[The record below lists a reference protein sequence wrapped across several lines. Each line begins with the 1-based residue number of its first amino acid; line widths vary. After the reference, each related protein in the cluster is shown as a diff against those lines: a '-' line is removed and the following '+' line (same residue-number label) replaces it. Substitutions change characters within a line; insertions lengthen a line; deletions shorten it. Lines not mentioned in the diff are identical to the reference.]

1 MLTRRVTFGVS
12 GKGFSFG
19 EGLYS
24 GFLTVRFVLAG
35 PTGSD
40 EPTALL
46 FPADA
51 LLSVLEFDFLCL
63 LPPEFRSSELAS
75 LFLFGVAFLLA
86 GENDVG
92 VDVGVEGGARVLLA
106 GPGLY
111 FGLFAALFLDLLDMP
126 EVPDVPAVLLASS
139 HGCSKAKP

>member
-1 MLTRRVTFGVS
+1 MS
-12 GKGFSFG
+12 GRGFSFG
-19 EGLYS
+19 AGLYS

-51 LLSVLEFDFLCL
+51 LLSGLEFDFPCL

-75 LFLFGVAFLLA
+75 LFIFGVAFLLA
-86 GENDVG
+86 GEN
-92 VDVGVEGGARVLLA
+92 DVGVEGGARVLLA

-111 FGLFAALFLDLLDMP
+111 LGLFAGLFLILLDMP

-139 HGCSKAKP
+139 HGCSKAKQ

>member
-1 MLTRRVTFGVS
+1 MRNS
-12 GKGFSFG
+12 SIP
-19 EGLYS
+19 GLAS
-24 GFLTVRFVLAG
+24 VDVGVRFVLAG
-35 PTGSD
+35 PTDSD

-46 FPADA
+46 FPVDV
-51 LLSVLEFDFLCL
+51 LLCVLEFDFLCL

-111 FGLFAALFLDLLDMP
+111 FGLFAALFLNLLDMP
-126 EVPDVPAVLLASS
+126 EVPAVLLASS

>member
-12 GKGFSFG
+12 GRDFSFG
-19 EGLYS
+19 AGLYS

-51 LLSVLEFDFLCL
+51 LLSGLEFDFLCL
-63 LPPEFRSSELAS
+63 LPPEFNSSELAS

-92 VDVGVEGGARVLLA
+92 VEGGARVLLA

-111 FGLFAALFLDLLDMP
+111 LGLFAGLFLVLLDMP

-139 HGCSKAKP
+139 HGCSKANP

>member
-1 MLTRRVTFGVS
+1 MLTRRLTFGVS
-12 GKGFSFG
+12 GKDFSFG
-19 EGLYS
+19 AGLYS

-51 LLSVLEFDFLCL
+51 LLSGLEFDFLCL

-92 VDVGVEGGARVLLA
+92 VDVGVEGARVLLA

-111 FGLFAALFLDLLDMP
+111 LGLFAVLFLILLDMP

>member
-1 MLTRRVTFGVS
+1 MLTRRLTFGVS
-12 GKGFSFG
+12 GKDFSFG
-19 EGLYS
+19 AGLYS

-40 EPTALL
+40 EPTALF

-75 LFLFGVAFLLA
+75 LFLFGVALLLA
-86 GENDVG
+86 GENDVE
-92 VDVGVEGGARVLLA
+92 VGDGARVLLA

-111 FGLFAALFLDLLDMP
+111 LGLLAVLFLILLDMP

>member
-1 MLTRRVTFGVS
+1 MS
-12 GKGFSFG
+12 GRGFSFG
-19 EGLYS
+19 AGLYS
-24 GFLTVRFVLAG
+24 GFFTVRFVLAG
-35 PTGSD
+35 PTDSD

-46 FPADA
+46 FPATDFLDSSDA
-51 LLSVLEFDFLCL
+51 LFSSFELDFLCL
-63 LPPEFRSSELAS
+63 LPPEFKSSELAS

-92 VDVGVEGGARVLLA
+92 VEGGARVLLA

-111 FGLFAALFLDLLDMP
+111 LGLFAGLFLVLLDMP

>member
-1 MLTRRVTFGVS
+1 MGVS
-12 GKGFSFG
+12 GRGFSFG
-19 EGLYS
+19 AGLYS

-51 LLSVLEFDFLCL
+51 LLSGLEFDFLCL

-92 VDVGVEGGARVLLA
+92 VEGGARVLLA

-111 FGLFAALFLDLLDMP
+111 LGLFAGLFLILLDMP
-126 EVPDVPAVLLASS
+126 EVPDVPAILLASS

>member
-1 MLTRRVTFGVS
+1 MLTRRLTFGVS
-12 GKGFSFG
+12 GKDFSFG
-19 EGLYS
+19 AGLYS

-40 EPTALL
+40 EPTALF

-63 LPPEFRSSELAS
+63 LPPKFKSSELAS
-75 LFLFGVAFLLA
+75 LFLLGVALLLA
-86 GENDVG
+86 GEYDVE
-92 VDVGVEGGARVLLA
+92 VGDGARVLLA

-111 FGLFAALFLDLLDMP
+111 LGLLAALFLVLPDMP

>member
-1 MLTRRVTFGVS
+1 MLTRRLTFGVS

-19 EGLYS
+19 AGLYS
-24 GFLTVRFVLAG
+24 GFLTVRFVLTG

-40 EPTALL
+40 EPTALF

-51 LLSVLEFDFLCL
+51 LLSALEFDFLCL
-63 LPPEFRSSELAS
+63 LPPKFKSSELAS
-75 LFLFGVAFLLA
+75 LFLLGVALLLA
-86 GENDVG
+86 GEYDVE
-92 VDVGVEGGARVLLA
+92 VGDGARVLLA

-111 FGLFAALFLDLLDMP
+111 FGLLAALFLVLPDMP

-139 HGCSKAKP
+139 HGCSKARP

>member
-1 MLTRRVTFGVS
+1 MLTRRLTFGVS

-19 EGLYS
+19 AGLYS

-40 EPTALL
+40 EPTALF

-51 LLSVLEFDFLCL
+51 LLSALEFDFLCL
-63 LPPEFRSSELAS
+63 LPPKFKSSELAS
-75 LFLFGVAFLLA
+75 LFLLGVALLLA
-86 GENDVG
+86 GEYDVE
-92 VDVGVEGGARVLLA
+92 VGDGARVLLA

-111 FGLFAALFLDLLDMP
+111 FGLLAALFLILPDMP

>member
-1 MLTRRVTFGVS
+1 MLTRRLTFGVS
-12 GKGFSFG
+12 GKDFSFG
-19 EGLYS
+19 AGLYS

-51 LLSVLEFDFLCL
+51 LLSGLEFDFLCL

-92 VDVGVEGGARVLLA
+92 VEGGARVLLA

-111 FGLFAALFLDLLDMP
+111 LGLFAGLFLILLDMP

-139 HGCSKAKP
+139 HGCSKSNP

>member
-1 MLTRRVTFGVS
+1 MLTRRLTFGVS
-12 GKGFSFG
+12 GKDFSFG
-19 EGLYS
+19 AGLYS

-40 EPTALL
+40 EPTALP
-46 FPADA
+46 FPAGA
-51 LLSVLEFDFLCL
+51 LLSGLEFDFLCL
-63 LPPEFRSSELAS
+63 LPPEFKSSELAS

-92 VDVGVEGGARVLLA
+92 VEGGARVLLA

-111 FGLFAALFLDLLDMP
+111 LGLFAGLFLVLLDMP

>member
-1 MLTRRVTFGVS
+1 MS
-12 GKGFSFG
+12 GRGFSF
-19 EGLYS
+19 EAGLYS

-51 LLSVLEFDFLCL
+51 LFSSFELDFLCL
-63 LPPEFRSSELAS
+63 LPPEFKSSELAS

-92 VDVGVEGGARVLLA
+92 VEGGARVLLA

-111 FGLFAALFLDLLDMP
+111 LGLFAGLFLILLDMP